1 MNILGQVKEILR
13 NQLQLDQR
21 EAAGIIMESKLA
33 EFGADSLDAVEI
45 AFAVEEDFGI
55 EVPEEAC
62 EGFKTV
68 GDIVNYVEKERG
80 QK

>member
-1 MNILGQVKEILR
+1 MNTLGQVKEIIR
-13 NQLQLDQR
+13 NQLQLSSR

-45 AFAVEEDFGI
+45 ALTVEEEFDI
-55 EVPEEAC
+55 EVSKEAC

-68 GDIVNYVEKERG
+68 GDIVNYVEKEKKG
-80 QK
+80 